1 MKKLLILFVFIVS
14 LFAEEIDKYD
24 VYLNVSQNGKLNV
37 SEVITYNF
45 GEVKKHGIFRFIPIL
60 RGKPENISVSMD
72 NHTAKLVTATKDN
85 KLIIRIG
92 DAHKLV
98 TGVHTYKIKYTMD
111 KVVREYNDNLNTIRF
126 NAIGTE
132 WEIPIKV
139 AKIYLKLP
147 AILQNATIKTFSGV
161 YGSTTTTAKVKKLDE
176 LNYLITMKN
185 LPPKNGLTVGIYFDK
200 NLIKAYKKPQPNNLW
215 VWFFVIVFS
224 MGSYIFYKQHIV
236 HLGPIAP
243 QYYPPKNFDIL
254 QSGVL
259 IDEEFNDKDVTAAI
273 LELATKGYLK
283 IKKEDKQIILEKT
296 ESDKELSPFLK
307 DLNDILFVKEDY
319 FILGE
324 EDLILAKVMR
334 HNISTLKD
342 KLFNWAIKNGYFSK
356 TPKSAKSRFFMINL
370 LVALPFIIFAGYQT
384 LSIADENVIGVSV
397 FLIFD
402 MVFILIALF
411 LIKAKVMKI
420 LFMIVPVIQLVGL
433 STEILETLKYPFPLI
448 LLVLIPIIYFSSK
461 VDVYTAKGAKILQY
475 LLGFKDFIQKVEANK
490 IKLFLEKDAEYLD
503 KVLPYAVLFGIS
515 EHWLK
520 LYSELNKEIE
530 WYEGDTSDFDGLYD
544 DLYDSF
550 ETTKNY
556 TQSESSS
563 SSFTGSDSSG
573 GGSGG
578 GGGGSW

>member
-1 MKKLLILFVFIVS
+1 MKKLIILFIFIIS

-24 VYLNVSQNGKLNV
+24 VYLNVSQNGDLKV

-45 GEVKKHGIFRFIPIL
+45 GKVKKHGIFRFIPIL
-60 RGKPENISVSMD
+60 RGKPENISVTMD
-72 NHTAKLVTATKDN
+72 KHKANLVTATKDN

-92 DAHKLV
+92 DANKFI
-98 TGVHTYKIKYTMD
+98 TGVHTYKINYTMD
-111 KVVREYNDNLNTIRF
+111 KVVREYNDKLNTIRF
-126 NAIGTE
+126 NAVGTE

-161 YGSTTTTAKVKKLDE
+161 YGSTMTTAKVKKIDE
-176 LNYLITMKN
+176 LNYLITLNN

-200 NLIKAYKKPQPNNLW
+200 NLIKAYKKPEVNNLW
-215 VWFFVIVFS
+215 VWFFIVIFS
-224 MGSYIFYKQHIV
+224 MGSYFYYQKHIV
-236 HLGPIAP
+236 HLGPISV

-259 IDEEFNDKDVTAAI
+259 IDEEFNDKDITAGI
-273 LELATKGYLK
+273 LELAIKGYLK
-283 IKKEDKQIILEKT
+283 IKKEENKIILEKR
-296 ESDKELSPFLK
+296 ESDKKLTPFLK
-307 DLNDILFVKEDY
+307 DLNNILFVKDDY

-324 EDLILAKVMR
+324 EDLMAAKVMR
-334 HNISTLKD
+334 HNIATLKD

-356 TPKSAKSRFFMINL
+356 TPSFAKFKFFITNL

-384 LSIADENVIGVSV
+384 LSVDENVIGVSV

-433 STEILETLKYPFPLI
+433 STEILEILKYPFPLI
-448 LLVLIPIIYFSSK
+448 LLVLIPIIYFSLK

-530 WYEGDTSDFDGLYD
+530 WYEGDTSYFYGLYD
-544 DLYDSF
+544 DLYGSF

-563 SSFTGSDSSG
+563 SDFGGSDSSG